1 MSQNLI
7 IYTLLCMP
15 PCPNN
20 VTVAIVPQN
29 LNIYI
34 VKLIFLHQNARKH
47 NYLHAFVIIAEP
59 ARKYHVLQHL
69 LVPRQ
74 KTQKTQYFSPPP
86 PV

>member
-20 VTVAIVPQN
+20 VTVAIVHQN

-34 VKLIFLHQNARKH
+34 VKLIFSHHNARKH
-47 NYLHAFVIIAEP
+47 HYLHASVIIAEP